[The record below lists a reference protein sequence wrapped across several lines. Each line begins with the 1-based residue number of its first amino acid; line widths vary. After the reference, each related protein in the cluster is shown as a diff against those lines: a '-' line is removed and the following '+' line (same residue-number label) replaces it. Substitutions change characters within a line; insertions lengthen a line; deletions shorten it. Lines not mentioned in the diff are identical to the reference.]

1 MIVSRVLKQLEV
13 RGTTMETLIWMG
25 FLALLFLTGV
35 GVVIWRLIR
44 KRRRQ
49 MRGPPTNTWA

>member
-1 MIVSRVLKQLEV
+1 
-13 RGTTMETLIWMG
+13 METLIWMG
-25 FLALLFLTGV
+25 YLALLFLTGV

-49 MRGPPTNTWA
+49 MRGPPN